1 MTSTD
6 SSDKRPVHFVGIA
19 GAGMRALAELLAR
32 RGVPVTGCDANPGAT
47 DDLEALGISVAKGH
61 SPDHVEGARE
71 LVVTSAMPRTHPE
84 LARARDLGIPITRR
98 AEALGL
104 AVTGGRVVGIA
115 GTHGKTTTTVM
126 TTAAL
131 AAAGLTP
138 TGIAGGRVAEWKGNL
153 HYESDE
159 LFVVEADEY
168 DRSFL
173 SLSPTVAVVTNVEA
187 DHLDIYRDLED
198 IRTTFS
204 RFVRDAAAIVLCD
217 DDAGARSLDL
227 PSSAEVI
234 RYGLKSRD
242 ARLVASDVR
251 SDGHSTTFSV
261 SYDGR
266 PLGDVALRVPGFHNV
281 QNALAAI
288 GAGYSLGVTLDAM
301 REGLLLFGGVDRRF
315 QRLFDV
321 AGVTIVDDYAHHP
334 TEIVATLQAAR
345 ASYPRRRIVAAFQP
359 HLFSRTRDFS
369 DAFGEALCG
378 ADCVFLAEIYPAR
391 EQPIPGITSALVAS
405 SMKRAG
411 RAVTWQGARSELAD
425 ALTLFVVHGDV
436 VITIGAG
443 DITRTGPELKARL
456 EMRSTGPEV
465 KARPEGMK

>member
-1 MTSTD
+1 MTLPD
-6 SSDKRPVHFVGIA
+6 NSDPRPVHFVGIA

-32 RGVPVTGCDANPGAT
+32 RGVPVTGCDANPGWT
-47 DDLEALGISVAKGH
+47 GDLEALGITVAKGH
-61 SPDHVEGARE
+61 APEHVAGARE
-71 LVVTSAMPRTHPE
+71 LVVTSAMSKNHPE
-84 LARARDLGIPITRR
+84 LLRARELGIPITRR
-98 AEALGL
+98 AEALGQ
-104 AVTGGRVVGIA
+104 AVAGGRVIAIA

-126 TTAAL
+126 TTATL
-131 AAAGLTP
+131 AAADLKP

-153 HYESDE
+153 HYESDD

-173 SLSPTVAVVTNVEA
+173 SLSPNVAVVTNVEA

-227 PSSAEVI
+227 PASAEVI

-251 SDGHSTTFSV
+251 SNGQATTFSV
-261 SYDGR
+261 SYDGQ

-288 GAGYSLGVTLDAM
+288 GAGFSLGVTLDAM
-301 REGLLLFGGVDRRF
+301 RTGLNEFGGVDRRF
-315 QRLFDV
+315 QRLCDI
-321 AGVTIVDDYAHHP
+321 AGVTIIDDYAHHP

-345 ASYPRRRIVAAFQP
+345 ASYPGRRIVAAFQP

-369 DAFGEALCG
+369 DAFGQALSG

-391 EQPIPGITSALVAS
+391 EQPIDGVTSDLVAS
-405 SMKRAG
+405 SMRRAG
-411 RAVTWQGARSELAD
+411 RVVNWQGARAELAD
-425 ALTLFVVHGDV
+425 ALTKFIRDGDV

-456 EMRSTGPEV
+456 E
-465 KARPEGMK
+465 ARK